1 MKFFAYLSMS
11 TLIGTTTVA
20 SSALRGS
27 DGEASAPPRVFNEP
41 HATMETSTGELTS
54 SKWIEG
60 GDDGEY
66 GQFIS
71 PPLPEHG
78 GRTLQ
83 NCDSTETPLSVT
95 LFSDKHSNTDNFM
108 TVSIRQN
115 GSWRELG
122 SKEGAYTGDY
132 TMCLAPGF
140 YRFVAYDSYNDGIA
154 NGGGYVVK
162 LDGRK
167 IFSTPSDSWSRVV
180 HKFDAPE
187 ISNNNNNEPA
197 DGTPFPTEV
206 VPGPPVAKPTPKP
219 SIGGQP
225 GTGFPTY
232 VIPSSNNAPPTKKPT
247 PKPSSS
253 SAGGATAPNPTQT
266 VSDFPRQG
274 KMTSRD
280 KEWLEEHNKRRKK

>member
-1 MKFFAYLSMS
+1 MRL
-11 TLIGTTTVA
+11 
-20 SSALRGS
+20 
-27 DGEASAPPRVFNEP
+27 NEP

-60 GDDGEY
+60 GEDGE
-66 GQFIS
+66 GGFIS
-71 PPLPEHG
+71 SSLPEHG

-95 LFSDKHSNTDNFM
+95 LFADKHSDTDNFM
-108 TVSIRQN
+108 TVSIRQD

-122 SKEGAYTGDY
+122 RKEGSYTGDY
-132 TMCLAPGF
+132 TMCLTPGF
-140 YRFVAYDSYNDGIA
+140 YKFVAYDSYNDGIT

-162 LDGRK
+162 LDGK
-167 IFSTPSDSWSRVV
+167 EIFSTPTDSWSRVV

-187 ISNNNNNEPA
+187 ISNNDYTEPA
-197 DGTPFPTEV
+197 EGTPFPTEV

-219 SIGGQP
+219 STGGQP

-232 VIPSSNNAPPTKKPT
+232 VVESSNSAPSPTNKPT

-253 SAGGATAPNPTQT
+253 SGGDATAPNPTPT
-266 VSDFPRQG
+266 GSEPMQG
-274 KMTSRD
+274 NMSSRD

>member
-1 MKFFAYLSMS
+1 MKFFAYLSIS
-11 TLIGTTTVA
+11 TLIGTTTAA

-27 DGEASAPPRVFNEP
+27 DGEALAPPRVFNEP

-60 GDDGEY
+60 GEDGEY

-71 PPLPEHG
+71 SSFPEHG

-95 LFSDKHSNTDNFM
+95 LFSDTHSNTDNLM
-108 TVSIRQN
+108 TVSIRQD
-115 GSWRELG
+115 GSWVELG
-122 SKEGAYTGDY
+122 SKEGSYTGDY

-140 YRFVAYDSYNDGIA
+140 YKFVAYDSYADGIT
-154 NGGGYVVK
+154 NGGYVVK
-162 LDGRK
+162 LDGK
-167 IFSTPSDSWSRVV
+167 EIFSTPTDSWSRVV

-197 DGTPFPTEV
+197 EGTPFPTEV
-206 VPGPPVAKPTPKP
+206 VPGPPAAAPTP

-232 VIPSSNNAPPTKKPT
+232 VVDSSNSAPSPTKKPT

-253 SAGGATAPNPTQT
+253 SGGDNATAPNPTPT
-266 VSDFPRQG
+266 ESEPMQG
-274 KMTSRD
+274 NMSSRD
-280 KEWLEEHNKRRKK
+280 EEWLKEHSKRRKK

>member
-11 TLIGTTTVA
+11 TLIGTTTAA

-27 DGEASAPPRVFNEP
+27 DGEALAPPRVFNEP

-60 GDDGEY
+60 GEDGE
-66 GQFIS
+66 GGFIISSS
-71 PPLPEHG
+71 PPEHG
-78 GRTLQ
+78 GRTPQ

-95 LFSDKHSNTDNFM
+95 LFPDKHSNTDNLM
-108 TVSIRQN
+108 TVSIMQN
-115 GSWRELG
+115 GSWRELA
-122 SKEGAYTGDY
+122 SKEGSYTGDF

-140 YRFVAYDSYNDGIA
+140 YKFVAYDAYNDGIA

-162 LDGRK
+162 LDGRQ

-187 ISNNNNNEPA
+187 ISNNNYNEPA
-197 DGTPFPTEV
+197 EGTPFPTEI

-219 SIGGQP
+219 STGGQP

-232 VIPSSNNAPPTKKPT
+232 VVESSNSAPSPTNKPT

-253 SAGGATAPNPTQT
+253 SGGDATAPNPTPT
-266 VSDFPRQG
+266 GSEPMQG
-274 KMTSRD
+274 NMSSRD